1 VDCHIQVL
9 LDSED
14 LEVEYSRCT
23 KMVEQGFDQV
33 QYVQMVQWRE
43 MLMTMKR
50 KGI

>member
-1 VDCHIQVL
+1 
-9 LDSED
+9 
-14 LEVEYSRCT
+14 
-23 KMVEQGFDQV
+23 MVEQGFDQV